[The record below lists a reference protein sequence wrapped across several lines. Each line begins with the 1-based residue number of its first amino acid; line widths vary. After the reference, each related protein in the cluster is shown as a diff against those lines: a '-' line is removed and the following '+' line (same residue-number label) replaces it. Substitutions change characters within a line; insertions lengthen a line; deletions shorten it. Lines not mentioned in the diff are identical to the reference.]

1 MLTKASCHVLI
12 EVPRDREGPF
22 ELQFVRRR

>member
-1 MLTKASCHVLI
+1 MLTEASCHVPI